1 VSCTSASVCTAV
13 GLAAPSAGGSETLA
27 ERYS

>member
-13 GLAAPSAGGSETLA
+13 GVDGYGAPLA